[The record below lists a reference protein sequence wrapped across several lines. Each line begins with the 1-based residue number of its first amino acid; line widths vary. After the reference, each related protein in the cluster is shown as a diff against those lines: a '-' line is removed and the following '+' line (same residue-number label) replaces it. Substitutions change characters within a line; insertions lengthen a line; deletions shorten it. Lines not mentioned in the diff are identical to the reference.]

1 MNHLELEY
9 LRELICETDAE
20 IIALL
25 AARHEIVKQVGEYKK
40 KNNLPIFNSERENI
54 LRDFH
59 DKICGEFG
67 VNKNLAAQIFE
78 LLILESRKVQE

>member
-1 MNHLELEY
+1 MNHPELEY

-25 AARHEIVKQVGEYKK
+25 AARHEIVKQIGEYKK
-40 KNNLPIFNSERENI
+40 KNNLPVFNPERENT

-67 VNKNLAAQIFE
+67 VSKNLASQIFE
-78 LLILESRKVQE
+78 TLILESRKVQE

>member
-1 MNHLELEY
+1 MNNPELEY

-40 KNNLPIFNSERENI
+40 KNNLPVLNLEREAI

>member
-1 MNHLELEY
+1 MNHSELEY

-20 IIALL
+20 IISLL
-25 AARHEIVKQVGEYKK
+25 ATRNEVVKQIGEYKK
-40 KNNLPIFNSERENI
+40 KNNLPIFNQERENT

-59 DKICGEFG
+59 DKICSEFG
-67 VNKNLAAQIFE
+67 VNKNLATQIFE